1 MLSPNLTYIL
11 FSEQW
16 FTVYGLVFNLN
27 VIQSTDLSALD
38 NAGSSSKK
46 FNVVLFTL
54 SDFTRTD
61 PTQFYL
67 KLPDPD
73 PTCIFASRHN
83 TIRYWMP
90 LIPLP
95 DDRNLLP
102 DGIIGLLDQVIYS
115 AISPHPT
122 PHRILKLLKIKFLKI
137 IMTLIHQSS
146 SMHYFQYRDWTPK
159 TTTSQQS
166 MCPTLFRLLL
176 QQPFSSTNHSY
187 FITLVFPQL

>member
-27 VIQSTDLSALD
+27 VVQSTDLSALD

-46 FNVVLFTL
+46 FNAVLFTL
-54 SDFTRTD
+54 PDFTRTV

-90 LIPLP
+90 SIPLP
-95 DDRNLLP
+95 DYRNLLN
-102 DGIIGLLDQVIYS
+102 DWIIGLLDQVIYS
-115 AISPHPT
+115 AIS
-122 PHRILKLLKIKFLKI
+122 RILKLLKIKFLKI

-176 QQPFSSTNHSY
+176 QQTFSSTNHSY